1 MAISHNNYVS
11 CVIHN
16 MGLHNTFAYHASLGP
31 MVQQGTKGAPRET
44 ADWLRYAPLAAAKG
58 CYLCNSCAALR
69 VVASTGV

>member
-1 MAISHNNYVS
+1 
-11 CVIHN
+11 

-31 MVQQGTKGAPRET
+31 RVQQGTKGAPRET